1 MKPYGWRVGVAN
13 PTRLV
18 SMQKETF
25 ETNMHSERALCEHEG
40 RDWVEES
47 HGRQPVTRSGDC
59 HRTPQKETLLDNT
72 LILDVSRTLSHSIDL
87 V

>member
-25 ETNMHSERALCEHEG
+25 ETNMHSERALCVSMKAEIGLKKAMVVSQSPEAGTVTEHPK
-40 RDWVEES
+40 RR
-47 HGRQPVTRSGDC
+47 HFLT
-59 HRTPQKETLLDNT
+59 
-72 LILDVSRTLSHSIDL
+72 IL
-87 V
+87 